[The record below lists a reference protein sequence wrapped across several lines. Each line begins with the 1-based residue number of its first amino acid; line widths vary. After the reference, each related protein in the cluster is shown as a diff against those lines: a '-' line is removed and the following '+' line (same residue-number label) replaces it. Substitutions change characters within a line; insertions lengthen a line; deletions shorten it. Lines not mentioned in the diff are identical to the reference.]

1 MPTPAELLAERLE
14 RIESIPDRFINK
26 AAATQSELFSELL
39 VILEQLGLSN
49 QGELLLSAAN
59 LEQVD
64 NLLNQYY
71 QKVKQGSY
79 GALVSGYIQQLDKQK
94 SISDEFFKIEF
105 DTGPKAQSQAVFN
118 QSRQKAL
125 RQLINDDFKTNFINV
140 IRDQVIGSVEAKAS
154 FSQLRNDL
162 FGLFTDTDQRLGVL
176 HNWTS
181 QVSRDIFSVTDRSYN
196 NAVGEELELQFVEYA
211 GGLVKDSRPF
221 CVEREGQIFH
231 INEVRAWAA
240 LDWQGKYRR
249 TSESNIIDWLGGY
262 NCMHTAAYRS
272 LINVPREVI
281 ERNIANGNYKPS
293 QAERELLK
301 L

>member
-1 MPTPAELLAERLE
+1 MPTADEILSERLN
-14 RIESIPDRFINK
+14 RIENIPDRFISK

-39 VILEQLGLSN
+39 VILEKLGLSN
-49 QGELLLSAAN
+49 DNRLVLSSAN

-71 QKVKQGSY
+71 QRIKQGSY
-79 GALVSGYIQQLDKQK
+79 GALVSGFIQQLYDQK
-94 SISDEFFKIEF
+94 GLNDEYFSIEF
-105 DTGPKAQSQAVFN
+105 GVTGSAQSQAVFQ

-181 QVSRDIFSVTDRSYN
+181 QVSRDLFSVSDRAYN
-196 NAVGEELELQFVEYA
+196 NAVGDELGLQFIQYA

-221 CVEREGQIFH
+221 CVERDNQYYH
-231 INEVRAWAA
+231 VNEVRSWAVQ
-240 LDWQGKYRR
+240 DWQGRYRR
-249 TSESNIIDWLGGY
+249 TTESNIVDWLGWY

-272 LINVPREVI
+272 LASVPLEVI
-281 ERNIANGNYKPS
+281 QRNIENGNYTPS
-293 QAERELLK
+293 KTERELLN